1 MDKFWRKYYTSVQAT
16 ELSTWQRRVSE
27 LTGRISELEE
37 TLSKTQ
43 KELLKAQEAN
53 AKLQRDLRENVAQK
67 EDQVGLFYW
76 YVWCCISFHAL
87 LSWNMCDVKFMI
99 TVEAWKNVV
108 IISIYICF
116 FRVLFRAGF

>member
-1 MDKFWRKYYTSVQAT
+1 VQAT

-37 TLSKTQ
+37 ALAKTQ

-67 EDQVGLFYW
+67 EDQVGLFN
-76 YVWCCISFHAL
+76 L
-87 LSWNMCDVKFMI
+87 LLLCSVFSLY
-99 TVEAWKNVV
+99 NV
-108 IISIYICF
+108 
-116 FRVLFRAGF
+116 L

>member
-1 MDKFWRKYYTSVQAT
+1 LQAT

-37 TLSKTQ
+37 TLAKTQ

-67 EDQVGLFYW
+67 EDQVDYLTCCFYVTFPLSVFIK
-76 YVWCCISFHAL
+76 YVCII
-87 LSWNMCDVKFMI
+87 KFII
-99 TVEAWKNVV
+99 TG
-108 IISIYICF
+108 IPQ
-116 FRVLFRAGF
+116 

>member
-1 MDKFWRKYYTSVQAT
+1 VQAT

-37 TLSKTQ
+37 TLAKTQ

-67 EDQVGLFYW
+67 EDQVGLLCLL
-76 YVWCCISFHAL
+76 VLCSVSF
-87 LSWNMCDVKFMI
+87 N
-99 TVEAWKNVV
+99 
-108 IISIYICF
+108 
-116 FRVLFRAGF
+116 VLFL

>member
-1 MDKFWRKYYTSVQAT
+1 MNSSPVTVNIVQIKWTNIVKKYYTSVQAT

-37 TLSKTQ
+37 TLAKTQ

-67 EDQVGLFYW
+67 EDQVSLFY
-76 YVWCCISFHAL
+76 L
-87 LSWNMCDVKFMI
+87 LLLC
-99 TVEAWKNVV
+99 
-108 IISIYICF
+108 SIPLH
-116 FRVLFRAGF
+116 VLFL

>member
-1 MDKFWRKYYTSVQAT
+1 MQAT

-37 TLSKTQ
+37 TLAKTQ

-67 EDQVGLFYW
+67 EDQVGLFY
-76 YVWCCISFHAL
+76 L
-87 LSWNMCDVKFMI
+87 LLLC
-99 TVEAWKNVV
+99 
-108 IISIYICF
+108 SIPLH
-116 FRVLFRAGF
+116 VLFFVKCVRC